1 MMQHQSRNIGCG
13 EEGMWFRIRGQAPAF
28 LYAARRVFFV
38 AAYSGFLEED
48 QAASLRIRRGLEV
61 TGGPMSGWFS

>member
-1 MMQHQSRNIGCG
+1 
-13 EEGMWFRIRGQAPAF
+13 MWFRIRGQAPAF